1 MRYNYDFNDPV
12 DRFKFMEDA
21 HNEIVN
27 RFLDGLLVPHDPD
40 SVESCWVS
48 WSSNFTVND
57 PNGAREMF
65 YSIVRELG
73 GK

>member
-27 RFLDGLLVPHDPD
+27 RFLDGLLVHTILIQLKAAGSAGPQT
-40 SVESCWVS
+40 SRS
-48 WSSNFTVND
+48 TI
-57 PNGAREMF
+57 RM
-65 YSIVRELG
+65 ELG
-73 GK
+73 KCSIR